1 MFNIIGTIIFGA
13 VIGFLAKFIRK
24 DGHKVSVAATVALGV
39 AGVVV
44 GNLILQLFSYPTD
57 TPGIDWIRWVV
68 VTIVAIIFIGIYLGM
83 SGRKRA

>member
-13 VIGFLAKFIRK
+13 VIGFLARFIRK
-24 DGHKVSVAATVALGV
+24 DAPISVLATVGLGV

-44 GNLILQLFSYPTD
+44 GNLVLRLFNYPVN

-68 VTIVAIIFIGIYLGM
+68 ATVFAIIFIGMYMGV
-83 SGRKRA
+83 SGKKQ